1 MINRGF
7 VVETNFSPCKCS
19 DKDTYSVFPDDVD
32 LDHFQWMTKH
42 EDKIVSFPARDGR
55 CSTCEQ
61 EIRFDQHWVVTH
73 QEAEEKIFSVE
84 FKHNDSYLHFKCK
97 EEELEDCVLDYLR
110 ENVKDIEW
118 VYEELTK
125 EVSE

>member
-1 MINRGF
+1 MRNRGF
-7 VVETNFSPCKCS
+7 VVETNFSPCKCR
-19 DKDTYSVFPDDVD
+19 DKAPYSVFPDDVD

-73 QEAEEKIFSVE
+73 QEEEEKIFSVYL
-84 FKHNDSYLHFKCK
+84 KHHACDNIHFKCK
-97 EEELEDCVLDYLR
+97 EDDLEEHVHEYIK
-110 ENVKDIEW
+110 NNISDIYW
-118 VYEELTK
+118 DFEEG
-125 EVSE
+125 SE